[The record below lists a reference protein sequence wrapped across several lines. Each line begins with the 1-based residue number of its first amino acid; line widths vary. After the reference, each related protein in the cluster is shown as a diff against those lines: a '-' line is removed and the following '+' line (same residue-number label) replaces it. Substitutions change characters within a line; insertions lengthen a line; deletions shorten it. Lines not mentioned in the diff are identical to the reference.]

1 MAVTALTHQMIAREG
16 AAMLAEEMHFSTRIN
31 RGRESEFTETV
42 NGYKKGDTIGIKV
55 PAVPNVYDGATF
67 AGGGSAPAFTE
78 LNVPLTLDTQKHVPL
93 TYGAK
98 EKLLEMTEFKERFLR
113 PSIRALAAVVEADM
127 ILRAQKLCPNLVGT
141 PGTTP
146 TTAKTYAQ
154 ARAQL
159 QRFLAP
165 ETDRTLLITS
175 EANIEMVD
183 ASKALFNPVPSI
195 AKQYSEGAVKGMFQ
209 GAVTFESVNM
219 VPYGNGADIAM
230 TVNGASQTGSTLTVA
245 GNTAVTKGQIFTLP
259 GVFAVHPLSGQVT
272 SSLQQF
278 VVTADSS
285 GATISI
291 YPPIQPSATVN
302 NRTVSN
308 SPTDTSA
315 LTFVGSASTTY
326 ARSFMFHRDAYTTA
340 FAPLPVLASCE
351 GYTATI
357 DGLSLRVMTFG
368 DGKADEEN
376 TRIDVLYGLAAP
388 RPLHASLIIQ

>member
-16 AAMLAEEMHFSTRIN
+16 AALLAEEMYFSTRIN
-31 RGRESEFTETV
+31 RGREDEFTEV
-42 NGYKKGDTIGIKV
+42 GGYKKGDTIGIKV

-98 EKLLEMTEFKERFLR
+98 EKLLEMTDFKERFLR
-113 PSIRALAAVVEADM
+113 PSIRALAAVVEADL
-127 ILRAQKLCPNLVGT
+127 ILRAQKLCPNVVGV

-154 ARAQL
+154 GRAQL

-183 ASKALFNPVPSI
+183 ASKALFNPVPEV
-195 AKQYSEGAVKGMFQ
+195 AEMYRTGAVKGEFQ

-230 TVNGASQTGSTLTVA
+230 TVNGASQTGSTLTVS
-245 GNTAVTKGQIFTLP
+245 GNTAVTKGQVFTLP
-259 GVFAVHPLSGQVT
+259 GVYAVHPLNGQST
-272 SSLQQF
+272 GQLQQF

-285 GATISI
+285 TTSISI

-302 NRTVSN
+302 NRTVTN
-308 SPTDTSA
+308 SPTDTNA
-315 LTFVGSASTTY
+315 LTFVGSASQTF

-351 GYTATI
+351 GYTATMNGI
-357 DGLSLRVMTFG
+357 SLRVMSFG

-388 RPLHASLIIQ
+388 RPQHASNIAQ